1 MGLSGVQPVY
11 REFSDPTSLDP
22 RALASLACDISF
34 ASDASTPAETMVARQ
49 VERLKDPKFTALWWD
64 IFDRLRS
71 EEVVPHRARVM
82 MHVRDALRDAAIEI
96 DDNWLDAIFRFFDQL
111 NEAMFQQQTID
122 WLAESSLKLHLY
134 GSGWETNP
142 KLSRFARGEID
153 SESMR
158 IAVART
164 SRINLAAGVYGAL
177 SPHVTETIS
186 ASGFVLMRF
195 TPVDLL
201 ERFYPPLWEFCRSNQ
216 IATNAQLAE
225 RATPAIRSLLDFAGR
240 TIGVH
245 PLHAWTDFITE
256 LRTAAEAGYTR
267 SAAAVFA
274 NYAAVSFSSKDQL
287 LGMVERHLYDGPQ
300 RQRLADE
307 MRREVRAR
315 FDHVAVHRRV
325 VGTAST
331 VAA

>member
-11 REFSDPTSLDP
+11 RDFNDASSLD
-22 RALASLACDISF
+22 ASAIASLACDVSF
-34 ASDASTPAETMVARQ
+34 ISDASTPDETMVARQ
-49 VERLKDPKFTALWWD
+49 VERLKNPKFTALWWD

-71 EEVVPHRARVM
+71 DEFVPHRARVM
-82 MHVRDALRDAAIEI
+82 THVHDALRDASIEI

-122 WLAESSLKLHLY
+122 WLADSTIKLYLY
-134 GSGWETNP
+134 GAGWESHPT
-142 KLSRFARGEID
+142 LSRFARGQVD

-158 IAVART
+158 IAVARA

-177 SPHVTETIS
+177 SPHVTEVIG
-186 ASGFVLMRF
+186 AGGFAMMRF

-201 ERFYPPLWEFCRSNQ
+201 ERFYPPIWEFCGRNQ
-216 IATNAQLAE
+216 IDTNAQLAE
-225 RATPAIRSLLDFAGR
+225 RATATIRNLLDFAGR

-245 PLHAWTDFITE
+245 PLHAWEDFVSE
-256 LRTAAEAGYTR
+256 LRAAAESGYTR

-287 LGMVERHLYDGPQ
+287 LGMVERYLYDGPQ

-315 FDHVAVHRRV
+315 FDHVQVNRPAR
-325 VGTAST
+325 AT